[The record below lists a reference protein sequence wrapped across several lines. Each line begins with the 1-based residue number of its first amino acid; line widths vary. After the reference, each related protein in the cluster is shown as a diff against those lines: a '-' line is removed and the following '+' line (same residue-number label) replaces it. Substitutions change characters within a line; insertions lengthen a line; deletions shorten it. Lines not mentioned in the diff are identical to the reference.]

1 MLFCLRTIEN
11 VFEMTPLEILLSIGF
26 VLTEEKY
33 VPLARAGLLFPAPLS
48 TIPHI
53 PEFLFLI
60 DFRRH

>member
-1 MLFCLRTIEN
+1 
-11 VFEMTPLEILLSIGF
+11 MTPLEILLSIGF

-33 VPLARAGLLFPAPLS
+33 VLARAGLLFPAPLS

-60 DFRRH
+60 EFRRH